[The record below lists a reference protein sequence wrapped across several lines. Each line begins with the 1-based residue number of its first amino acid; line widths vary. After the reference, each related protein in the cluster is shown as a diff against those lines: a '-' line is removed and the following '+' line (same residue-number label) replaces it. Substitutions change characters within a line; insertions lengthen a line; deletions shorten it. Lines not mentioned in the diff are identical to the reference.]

1 MKPASGKHPIQQA
14 ARARSAFVAAR
25 GAEAEAARLA
35 EIEGLAVVAWKGRT
49 LRTIRCTGTS
59 GRGPHDVHVPE
70 ALLWSLM
77 DLARYRCVYHAGAP
91 TDAPITPK
99 DHAE

>member
-25 GAEAEAARLA
+25 GAEAEARRLA
-35 EIEGLAVVAWKGRT
+35 EIEGLPVVEWKGRT
-49 LRTIRCTGTS
+49 LRTIRCTGTT

-77 DLARYRCVYHAGAP
+77 DVARYRCPYHPGAA
-91 TDAPITPK
+91 TDAPIT
-99 DHAE
+99 